1 MKKTASTLVA
11 ALAAIAA
18 LALAVSAEEGGQMPA
33 EGEGQMHPPSYV
45 GSPELERMKGLAG
58 SWVVTGGMPAGKEA
72 EGKQAMMVGTEYRVA
87 ANGSV
92 VVERNF
98 PGTPKEMI
106 SVYHDRG
113 GKLSMT
119 HYCAM
124 GNQPQMTLTGSE
136 DGVLTFEM
144 VKGSIESEEMPHM
157 NSLSIAVDGDEM
169 SQAWTMFD
177 GSGQKT
183 HTMNFRRAR

>member
-1 MKKTASTLVA
+1 MKKTGLAL
-11 ALAAIAA
+11 LAAIAA
-18 LALAVSAEEGGQMPA
+18 LALAVSAEEGGKMPDEA
-33 EGEGQMHPPSYV
+33 EGRMHPPSYV

-58 SWVVTGGMPAGKEA
+58 SWVVTEGMPTGKGAEA
-72 EGKQAMMVGTEYRVA
+72 EGEMMVGTEYRVA

-124 GNQPQMTLTGSE
+124 GNQPQMSLTGSE

-169 SQAWTMFD
+169 SQTWTMFD

>member
-1 MKKTASTLVA
+1 MKKRALALLA
-11 ALAAIAA
+11 ALAAV
-18 LALAVSAEEGGQMPA
+18 ALAVSAEEGDQMPA
-33 EGEGQMHPPSYV
+33 GGEGRMHPPSYV
-45 GSPELERMKGLAG
+45 GSPEFERMKGLAG
-58 SWVVTGGMPAGKEA
+58 SWVVTEGMPAGKGAEGEA
-72 EGKQAMMVGTEYRVA
+72 EMMVGTEYRVA

-124 GNQPQMTLTGSE
+124 GNQPQMSLTGSE

-157 NSLSIAVDGDEM
+157 NSLSIEIDGDEM
-169 SQAWTMFD
+169 SQTWTMFD

>member
-1 MKKTASTLVA
+1 MEKR
-11 ALAAIAA
+11 A
-18 LALAVSAEEGGQMPA
+18 LALFAFLAAAFAVSAEEGGEMPA
-33 EGEGQMHPPSYV
+33 GGEGQMHPPPYA
-45 GSPELERMKGLAG
+45 GSPEFERMKGLAG
-58 SWVVTGGMPAGKEA
+58 SWVVAEGMPMGKGAGG
-72 EGKQAMMVGTEYRVA
+72 EGEMMVGTEYRLA

-124 GNQPQMTLTGSE
+124 GNQPQMNLTSSE

-144 VKGSIESEEMPHM
+144 VQGSIESEEVPHM
-157 NSLSIAVDGDEM
+157 NALSISFDGDEM
-169 SQAWTMFD
+169 SQTWTMFD

-183 HTMNFRRAR
+183 HTMTFRRAR

>member
-18 LALAVSAEEGGQMPA
+18 FALAVSAEEGGQMPA
-33 EGEGQMHPPSYV
+33 EAEGQMHPPSYV

-58 SWVVTGGMPAGKEA
+58 SWVVTEGMPGGKGA
-72 EGKQAMMVGTEYRVA
+72 EGEGEMMVGTEYRVA

-136 DGVLTFEM
+136 EGVLTFEM
-144 VKGSIESEEMPHM
+144 VEGSIESEEMPHM

-169 SQAWTMFD
+169 SQSWTMFD

-183 HTMNFRRAR
+183 HTMTFRRAR

>member
-1 MKKTASTLVA
+1 MRT
-11 ALAAIAA
+11 ALAALVALAA
-18 LALAVSAEEGGQMPA
+18 LLPAVSAEEGGEAHGGP
-33 EGEGQMHPPSYV
+33 YV
-45 GSPELERMKGLAG
+45 GSPELELLKKLAG
-58 SWVVTGGMPAGKEA
+58 SWVMAGAQEGQEGMPTAA
-72 EGKQAMMVGTEYRVA
+72 EYRVA

-92 VVERNF
+92 VVERSF
-98 PGTPKEMI
+98 PDTPKEMI

-124 GNQPQMTLTGSE
+124 GNQPQMSLTGSE

-144 VKGSIESEEMPHM
+144 VEGSIESEEMPHM
-157 NSLSIAVDGDEM
+157 NSLSIAIDGDEM
-169 SQAWTMFD
+169 SQTWTMFD

-183 HTMNFRRAR
+183 HTMNFRRPR

>member
-1 MKKTASTLVA
+1 
-11 ALAAIAA
+11 
-18 LALAVSAEEGGQMPA
+18 MPA
-33 EGEGQMHPPSYV
+33 GGEGQMHPPSYV

-58 SWVVTGGMPAGKEA
+58 SWVVAEGMPTGKGA
-72 EGKQAMMVGTEYRVA
+72 EGEAKMMVGTEYRVA

-124 GNQPQMTLTGSE
+124 GNQPQMSLTGSE
-136 DGVLTFEM
+136 EGVLTFDM

-157 NSLSIAVDGDEM
+157 NSLSIAIDGDEM
-169 SQAWTMFD
+169 SQTWTMFD

-183 HTMNFRRAR
+183 HTMTFRRVQ

>member
-1 MKKTASTLVA
+1 MKKTALALFA
-11 ALAAIAA
+11 ALAA
-18 LALAVSAEEGGQMPA
+18 LAFAVSAEEGGEKA
-33 EGEGQMHPPSYV
+33 AGGEGQMHPPSYV
-45 GSPELERMKGLAG
+45 GSPEFERMKGLAG
-58 SWVVTGGMPAGKEA
+58 SWVVAEGMPMGKGA
-72 EGKQAMMVGTEYRVA
+72 EGKQEMMVGTEYRVA

-124 GNQPQMTLTGSE
+124 GNQPQMSLTSSE

-144 VKGSIESEEMPHM
+144 VEGSIESEEMPHM
-157 NSLSIAVDGDEM
+157 NALSITIDGDEM
-169 SQAWTMFD
+169 SQTWGMFD

-183 HTMNFRRAR
+183 HTMTFRRAR